1 MINFN
6 DIQIIRFDQIW
17 IIFQIVKVLKLE
29 KNIFLAII
37 WSKISKFFKKIQI
50 IILIRWAKINNWQ
63 IRSFIFRKKMDNKW
77 QQRQMFEDDW
87 ILNIFC
93 SKQKSIHSN
102 IDHFDDIVWSKIQKI
117 QFVFFINQ
125 ISTPFH
131 GKYIVINWF
140 LF

>member
-87 ILNIFC
+87 ILNIF
-93 SKQKSIHSN
+93 SIQTLIISMTSFGQKFKKFNSFFLSIKYPHLSMEN
-102 IDHFDDIVWSKIQKI
+102 ILW
-117 QFVFFINQ
+117 
-125 ISTPFH
+125 
-131 GKYIVINWF
+131 
-140 LF
+140 